1 MHFELV
7 RLYGHQYGFNSDAT
21 QSGVVVKTTPTK
33 ERTGLPRS
41 TTRETYAQIVRD
53 FKAAIAL
60 LPADYDPLI
69 HPRSYGGR
77 VGGRAT
83 KDAAIAYLAKVYFQK
98 ATIADN
104 DSALALIN
112 QFMEPNIVRGKY
124 WNPSVDDIKSKDQ
137 NYFFQIGNQAAQ
149 QTIFQ
154 IVNNFNKFT
163 NELNSSAATY
173 LNAYLS
179 SGTDP
184 ADPTQAPYP
193 NYIAST
199 NFRDRCAPVLSGKR
213 IGLYLDVL
221 GQPNYYVFKFFRIS
235 GQPAAINFPILR
247 GAEFLLTRAE
257 INAFAGNLDAAL
269 SDVNAVKSA
278 ANAPL
283 LPAGLQQD
291 TLIKRIAT
299 ERMAEMAFEGDR
311 LFDFKRR
318 AALDAN
324 LGVRGLHEQQYMPPG
339 GVRNRQERNDFRIFP
354 QLRWDDNASLLQI
367 PDAEVFSNPNIKRNQ

>member
-1 MHFELV
+1 M
-7 RLYGHQYGFNSDAT
+7 
-21 QSGVVVKTTPTK
+21 VVKTKPTK
-33 ERTGLPRS
+33 ERVGLARA
-41 TTRETYAQIVRD
+41 TTRETYAQIVSD

-60 LPADYDPLI
+60 LPIDYDPAI

-83 KDAAIAYLAKVYFQK
+83 RDAAKAYLAKVYFQK
-98 ATIADN
+98 ATLADN

-112 QFMEPNIVRGKY
+112 QFMEGGKY
-124 WNPSVDDIKSKDQ
+124 WNPAADDIKSKDQ
-137 NYFFQIGNQAAQ
+137 NYFFKVGNQAAE

-154 IVNNFNKFT
+154 IVNNYNKFT

-184 ADPTQAPYP
+184 SDPTQAPYP
-193 NYIAST
+193 NYIGSA
-199 NFRDRCAPVLSGKR
+199 NFKSKCGSVLGGKR

-221 GQPNYYVFKFFRIS
+221 GKQNYYVFKFFRIS

-247 GAEFLLTRAE
+247 GADFLLARAE
-257 INAFAGNLDAAL
+257 INAYAGNLDAAL
-269 SDVNAVKSA
+269 ADVNAVKA
-278 ANAPL
+278 AAGATLL
-283 LPAGLQQD
+283 LPGLQQD
-291 TLIKRIAT
+291 TLIKRIAI

-311 LFDFKRR
+311 LTDFKRR

-324 LGVRGLHEQQYMPPG
+324 IGVSGLHEQVYMPPG
-339 GVRNRQERNDFRIFP
+339 GVQNGRETNDFRIFAK
-354 QLRWDDNASLLQI
+354 LRWDDNASLLQI
-367 PDAEVFSNPNIKRNQ
+367 PDAEVFSNPNIKRNL